1 MYIFLNFTIYVY
13 INVQA
18 LYIYIHIYFSL
29 PLQVELAPVTVNAL
43 HIDTFSGIHDDNSL
57 TNVILAQA
65 RLCSSLLEITRLLL
79 SLFLSVLLTNDAGT
93 SNREETHSHNRG
105 EAQGHNRGE
114 AYGHNRG
121 EAHGHNRGEAQ
132 GLGRRTARYVRGDR
146 RQRRQRR
153 FEAAQEALKSPF
165 ARKGAQ
171 CSRRGGSSVCHP
183 PLAWV
188 KNGFSAPAPF
198 SPKCGG
204 FVFITFW
211 VHF

>member
-93 SNREETHSHNRG
+93 SMRFRWFRPRG
-105 EAQGHNRGE
+105 EAEGKFGH
-114 AYGHNRG
+114 
-121 EAHGHNRGEAQ
+121 
-132 GLGRRTARYVRGDR
+132 
-146 RQRRQRR
+146 
-153 FEAAQEALKSPF
+153 SPF
-165 ARKGAQ
+165 GSAKSS
-171 CSRRGGSSVCHP
+171 SRGCDFLVSRELHRENHRHP
-183 PLAWV
+183 ATGV
-188 KNGFSAPAPF
+188 
-198 SPKCGG
+198 
-204 FVFITFW
+204 
-211 VHF
+211 